1 MALTATAQSAF
12 HPTPSWDETIVPT
25 LRKRL
30 ENESRALAKRLS
42 AASITSDDPSVPNR
56 YYKPH
61 PSSSRTTSREPTPTS
76 SYSPAILKPSGI
88 PRPSLSA
95 SRPSDGRTTPNS
107 ARGYTPTHRARTL
120 SQPKLIERSTSGRL
134 PAGGDTS
141 RSVSPVTPGRLPD
154 GMRTRI
160 PVARTRTGST
170 SSYSPSHTNGFPRSE
185 SRNAQFANGQH
196 APMTEVSEQGEPYG
210 QPGTAKI
217 AQMYAVDD
225 IVSRPSTDSEERP
238 YEHWYRGEVT
248 RNGGVGEM
256 RVGRR
261 MEMLEIASYGHTIPS
276 RAGTL
281 TSKNGSTR
289 RRAGSIGARDS
300 FYMEDDAR
308 VVLPVVAR
316 KRGLDDQYTKANGSP
331 QPKQNGNP
339 TPEPAPGTFGYDYS
353 KYRPGRTE
361 EIPMAEFGQRP
372 EPIDES
378 MHEQPPPSPAPAPRP
393 PQPPRDQE
401 YEQHVRNMRMQPPPS
416 PAPFSR
422 YLAEPKDEMEPHAVS
437 AEPVQMTHMSIERG
451 HPQQEDEED
460 GSAGCCKCVIIS
472 CSTGSPLG
480 PVTRSSSP
488 RLSITLALVLPF
500 STTTT
505 FSWPLPVGIYLLFDC
520 RDGQGLMN
528 AAALRIS
535 IPY

>member
-1 MALTATAQSAF
+1 M
-12 HPTPSWDETIVPT
+12 
-25 LRKRL
+25 
-30 ENESRALAKRLS
+30 
-42 AASITSDDPSVPNR
+42 PNR

-134 PAGGDTS
+134 PVGGDTS
-141 RSVSPVTPGRLPD
+141 RSTSPVTPGRLPD

-217 AQMYAVDD
+217 AQMYAADD

-261 MEMLEIASYGHTIPS
+261 MEMLEIASYGHSIPS

-308 VVLPVVAR
+308 VENSGRVMDEAPLTDVDGEMDTDPEAHYETTLRSPPVDNR
-316 KRGLDDQYTKANGSP
+316 SLT
-331 QPKQNGNP
+331 P
-339 TPEPAPGTFGYDYS
+339 TSYLREQTPSRTSQRDAPPS
-353 KYRPGRTE
+353 R
-361 EIPMAEFGQRP
+361 IPMPGATRLVP
-372 EPIDES
+372 
-378 MHEQPPPSPAPAPRP
+378 EQPHTPTRP
-393 PQPPRDQE
+393 PAHSISPSTSRPSAIESPRTP
-401 YEQHVRNMRMQPPPS
+401 RTS
-416 PAPFSR
+416 
-422 YLAEPKDEMEPHAVS
+422 
-437 AEPVQMTHMSIERG
+437 THKQS
-451 HPQQEDEED
+451 
-460 GSAGCCKCVIIS
+460 
-472 CSTGSPLG
+472 G
-480 PVTRSSSP
+480 PTARSSSTP
-488 RLSITLALVLPF
+488 RLGAPTPKRRAKSPAEASGSSKKTKTRQPPVAHMRGRQDEHRRSIAEYPDPGDGDISNAIPTW
-500 STTTT
+500 TQ
-505 FSWPLPVGIYLLFDC
+505 PVPPGGNWDEVRSSCHWLHV
-520 RDGQGLMN
+520 
-528 AAALRIS
+528 IS
-535 IPY
+535 